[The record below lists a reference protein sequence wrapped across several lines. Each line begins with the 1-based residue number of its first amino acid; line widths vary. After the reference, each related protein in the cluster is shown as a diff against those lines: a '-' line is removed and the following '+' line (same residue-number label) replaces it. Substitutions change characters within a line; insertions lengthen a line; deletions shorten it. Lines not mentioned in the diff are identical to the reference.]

1 MRDSSLA
8 RIAAVMVKEFTQ
20 LRRDRITYAMILVM
34 PLVQLL
40 LFGYAINTDPR
51 HLPAA
56 VVSYDHSRIADDV
69 VATLQ
74 NTTYVD
80 VTHQPSSEAEMDRL
94 MRRGSISLAVTIPP
108 DFTHH
113 VLKGERAQILAEVD
127 ASDPVAAG
135 GVSAAVAALPAQA
148 LKHDLIG
155 AAAHQSGK
163 PPFEVVV
170 HRLYNPEAI
179 NAYNVVPGLLAII
192 LSMTLVM
199 MTAMAVTREVERGTM
214 ESLLS
219 TPATPFEL
227 MIGKLLPYIGV
238 GLVQTVVVLTLG
250 RLLFPHSARAGPC
263 AGWFALSVGIVLFIT
278 GNLALGYL
286 ISTAGA
292 QPAPGDAGVDVLH
305 DAVDLPF
312 GLRVPLPWP
321 AALGAG
327 DRRGDPGDPF
337 PAHRARLAA
346 QGAGPWRHGAG
357 ADRARRLPGG
367 RRHADRGEVAHH
379 ARLTLQVAHRSVIP
393 LVS

>member
-69 VATLQ
+69 VATLE

-108 DFTHH
+108 DFTRH
-113 VLKGERAQILAEVD
+113 VLKGERAQILAEID

-148 LKHDLIG
+148 LKHDLVG
-155 AAAHQSGK
+155 AAARQPGK
-163 PPFEVVV
+163 PPFEVVM
-170 HRLYNPEAI
+170 HRLYNPEGI

-219 TPATPFEL
+219 TPATAFEV
-227 MIGKLLPYIGV
+227 MIGKLLPYIAV
-238 GLVQTVVVLTLG
+238 GLVQTVMVLTLG
-250 RLLFPHSARAGPC
+250 RLLFHIPLAQNL
-263 AGWFALSVGIVLFIT
+263 AGWFALSVGILLFIT
-278 GNLALGYL
+278 SNLALGYL
-286 ISTAGA
+286 ISTLVRSQLQAMQVSMFYMMPSMFLSGFVFPFRGLPRWA
-292 QPAPGDAGVDVLH
+292 QAIGEVIPITHFLRIVRGSLLKGQVLGDM
-305 DAVDLPF
+305 
-312 GLRVPLPWP
+312 VPELL
-321 AALGAG
+321 ALGA
-327 DRRGDPGDPF
+327 F
-337 PAHRARLAA
+337 LVVVATLTVARS
-346 QGAGPWRHGAG
+346 RT
-357 ADRARRLPGG
+357 
-367 RRHADRGEVAHH
+367 
-379 ARLTLQVAHRSVIP
+379 TLD
-393 LVS
+393 